1 MRQVSYWVAVL
12 ESVSLAIYAVSLL
25 LTSLSNET
33 TLGSPV
39 VETIIYLIFAALI
52 YLVARGVR
60 NAKSWA
66 RTPYFVTQ
74 LFVGITSY
82 TLIAATQ
89 MGYRLVGLLIGLIAL
104 GGLVALFKTPLET
117 N

>member
-1 MRQVSYWVAVL
+1 MRQVSYRVAVF
-12 ESVSLAIYAVSLL
+12 ESVSLAIYAVSLF

-74 LFVGITSY
+74 VFVGITSY
-82 TLIAATQ
+82 TLIAGTQ
-89 MGYRLVGLLIGLIAL
+89 LSFRLAGFLIGLVAL
-104 GGLVALFKTPLET
+104 GGLLAILKTPLET